1 MDLSLVALFIAAFVV
16 GYGLLYLSPIEYKT
30 VFLYPTPNNYEKIQY
45 KDRAGTCF
53 HLKAKQ
59 VSCDASAKE
68 IPAQI

>member
-1 MDLSLVALFIAAFVV
+1 MNLSLVALFIAAFAV
-16 GYGLLYLSPIEYKT
+16 GYGLLFLSPIEYKT

-53 HLKAKQ
+53 HLKANK
-59 VSCDASAKE
+59 VACDATAKE